1 MSSDVSVINTS
12 TNTVVITVSGVALLP
27 EGVAIKDMTVTPGG
41 CAKRRWRSRALEGR
55 LRQEVRTTGKIY
67 TLENSTSL
75 DGSVS
80 TRVLYG

>member
-12 TNTVVITVSGVALLP
+12 TNTVVTTVSGVALLP
-27 EGVAIKDMTVTPGG
+27 KGVAIKDMTVTPRE